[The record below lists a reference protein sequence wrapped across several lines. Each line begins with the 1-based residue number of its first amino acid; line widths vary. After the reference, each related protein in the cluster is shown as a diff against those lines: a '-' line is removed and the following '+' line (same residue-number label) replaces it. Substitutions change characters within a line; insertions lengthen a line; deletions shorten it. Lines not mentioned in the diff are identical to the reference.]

1 MRNIECGVFDLPEG
15 KKPHPESVEGRSG
28 SYATYMRW
36 RPNPGIIMMRVFVF
50 LLAMLATTSPALAE
64 EVGSFRND
72 WTGNGIVVEAVSDP
86 KVEGVTCHIT
96 RFDRSLIDRLSK
108 GNWFIDPS
116 NSSIAC
122 RQTGPITVSDINT
135 SARGEEVF
143 SERLSL
149 IFKSLAVR
157 RIYDKK
163 NETLVYVIYSR
174 QVKDASA
181 KMAISTVPLYK
192 SDVTWAGGKK

>member
-1 MRNIECGVFDLPEG
+1 MR
-15 KKPHPESVEGRSG
+15 
-28 SYATYMRW
+28 AT
-36 RPNPGIIMMRVFVF
+36 PLFAALFFI
-50 LLAMLATTSPALAE
+50 AAAAPALAE

-72 WTGNGIVVEAVSDP
+72 WTGNSIVVEAIPDP
-86 KVEGVTCHIT
+86 KVQGVTCHLT
-96 RFDRSLIDRLSK
+96 HFERSLIDRLSK

-122 RQTGPITVSDINT
+122 RQTGPVTVGDINLGKG
-135 SARGEEVF
+135 GEEVF

-163 NETLVYVIYSR
+163 NETLIYVVYSR

-181 KMAISTVPLYK
+181 KMSISTVPLYR
-192 SDVTWAGGKK
+192 SDVTWTKP

>member
-1 MRNIECGVFDLPEG
+1 MRRLIASCL
-15 KKPHPESVEGRSG
+15 
-28 SYATYMRW
+28 A
-36 RPNPGIIMMRVFVF
+36 
-50 LLAMLATTSPALAE
+50 LLVMTPWVVADD
-64 EVGSFRND
+64 VGQFRND
-72 WTGNGIVVEAVSDP
+72 WSGNSIVIEAIADP
-86 KVEGVTCHIT
+86 KVQGVSCHIS
-96 RFDRSLIDRLSK
+96 RFSRGIIDRLSK

-122 RQTGPITVSDINT
+122 RQTGPVTVGDINT
-135 SARGEEVF
+135 STNGEEVF

-163 NETLVYVIYSR
+163 NMTLIYVVYSR

-181 KMAISTVPLYK
+181 KMSISTVPLYGT
-192 SDVTWAGGKK
+192 DVKWAGEAR

>member
-1 MRNIECGVFDLPEG
+1 MMNHRATVDGRFMRLPLV
-15 KKPHPESVEGRSG
+15 SCL
-28 SYATYMRW
+28 A
-36 RPNPGIIMMRVFVF
+36 
-50 LLAMLATTSPALAE
+50 LLAVISQAAAE
-64 EVGSFRND
+64 DVGRFRND
-72 WTGNGIVVEAVSDP
+72 WTGNSIVVEAVADP
-86 KVEGVTCHIT
+86 KVQGVSCHIS
-96 RFDRSLIDRLSK
+96 RFSRSLIDRLSK

-122 RQTGPITVSDINT
+122 RQTGPVTVGDINT
-135 SARGEEVF
+135 SASGEEVF

-163 NETLVYVIYSR
+163 NATLVYVIYSR

-181 KMAISTVPLYK
+181 KMSISTVPLYGVEVK
-192 SDVTWAGGKK
+192 WAGDKER

>member
-1 MRNIECGVFDLPEG
+1 VDIYFMRQLIVSCL
-15 KKPHPESVEGRSG
+15 
-28 SYATYMRW
+28 A
-36 RPNPGIIMMRVFVF
+36 
-50 LLAMLATTSPALAE
+50 LLAMTPWATAE
-64 EVGSFRND
+64 DVGQFRND
-72 WTGNGIVVEAVSDP
+72 WTGNSVVVEAVAGP
-86 KVEGVTCHIT
+86 EVHGVSCHIS
-96 RFDRSLIDRLSK
+96 RFSRSIIDRLSK

-122 RQTGPITVSDINT
+122 RQTGPVTVGDINT
-135 SARGEEVF
+135 STNGEEVF

-163 NETLVYVIYSR
+163 NMTLIYVIYSR

-181 KMAISTVPLYK
+181 KMSISTVPLYGT
-192 SDVTWAGGKK
+192 DVKWAGEAR

>member
-1 MRNIECGVFDLPEG
+1 MR
-15 KKPHPESVEGRSG
+15 RSCLAA
-28 SYATYMRW
+28 SLALAIAAAT
-36 RPNPGIIMMRVFVF
+36 
-50 LLAMLATTSPALAE
+50 PAPAE

-72 WTGNGIVVEAVSDP
+72 WTGNSIVIEAVPDP
-86 KVEGVTCHIT
+86 KVEGITCHIT

-108 GNWFIDPS
+108 GNWFVDPS

-122 RQTGPITVSDINT
+122 RQTGPVVVGDINLG
-135 SARGEEVF
+135 AKGEEVF
-143 SERLSL
+143 AERLIL

-163 NETLVYVIYSR
+163 NDTLVYVVYSR

-181 KMAISTVPLYK
+181 KMSISTVALYNN
-192 SDVTWAGGKK
+192 DVRWEKEKR